1 MTMGFWPGIA
11 EERTVIVIVKDK
23 KIAGT
28 PAPSSSAFFFLFF
41 CLCVLGCVV
50 RKSVCVLCLHAHNFL
65 CPDVAHRHHII
76 KKSVFN
82 IRDGS
87 FGP

>member
-41 CLCVLGCVV
+41 LCVLGCVV